1 MTELLEYMVKAIVK
15 NPEEVEITTEET
27 ERGIT
32 LHLKV
37 NEGDMGQV
45 IGKEGR
51 IINSLRSIIKSASRD
66 GEVSYSI
73 EVDEPTE

>member
-1 MTELLEYMVKAIVK
+1 MTELLEYMVKSIVK
-15 NPEEVEITTEET
+15 NPDDVTIASEET

-37 NEGDMGQV
+37 NEADMGQV

-66 GEVSYSI
+66 GEISYSV